1 MKKAILLSTAILL
14 TGTGAA
20 NASGFHLSI
29 FAPAPAYAAPVYQ
42 PAPVYVAPRPV
53 YYESYPAYYASSYPQ
68 YNYEYNYWYYVDDRG
83 NRQMCDRY
91 GHRAHGHR
99 GHDNGRYRRY

>member
-1 MKKAILLSTAILL
+1 MKKAILLSAAILL

-29 FAPAPAYAAPVYQ
+29 FAPAPVYSA
-42 PAPVYVAPRPV
+42 PAPVYVARPRPV
-53 YYESYPAYYASSYPQ
+53 YYESYPTYYASAYPQ
-68 YNYEYNYWYYVDDRG
+68 YNYEYNYWYYVDGRG

-91 GHRAHGHR
+91 GRRIHGHR
-99 GHDNGRYRRY
+99 GHDRDDRHYRRY